1 MSGFAQ
7 GLLAGFSTVD
17 QAMTRRKE
25 LGLREAQLAQQQ
37 KNNERDFEFAQSQF
51 EHNKNVDQ
59 RNFDYK
65 AKVDDRDYAL
75 KEREF
80 NANQNYRNASLGM
93 EQQRLQLQKYNLRRL
108 EYNDMLERDKPL
120 MDALGKAVD
129 AGDRDAAMR
138 LYGQLSEGNPLRLM
152 ANDGYAAKAGQ
163 AVNNLQKI
171 FDDNPDRAIDSLNTP
186 ENLDVLSGV
195 FGPELQQRIGMPDST
210 GKKTIKEARIGSIV
224 PAQQEGYVLIGL
236 DLTYSDGST
245 AHKPV
250 TEYGSAHPD
259 DQTVLAV
266 PVDKAIAL
274 VRDRSKFAEVAK
286 NYGYFTPKQ
295 KGLSMEQLQK
305 GASQV
310 AIKVA
315 QEGGDVQGAV
325 TEYFAGMGLPQY
337 QQQLK
342 QQKLQQQ
349 VINWAGDDPDK
360 LEFARKVAAR
370 QPEMLDPQNQKLLE
384 NGYANFLRIQKS
396 KGERARD
403 ESASSAS
410 QFIRGLKQHY
420 AQ

>member
-51 EHNKNVDQ
+51 EHRKENDQ
-59 RNFDYK
+59 RTYDLNVRN
-65 AKVDDRDYAL
+65 ADREYAL
-75 KEREF
+75 KEREH
-80 NANQNYRNASLGM
+80 AAAQNYRNASLGIS
-93 EQQRLQLQKYNLRRL
+93 QQRLQLEKYNQRRL
-108 EYNDMLERDKPL
+108 EYNDMIAHSQPL
-120 MDALGKAVD
+120 MTALGKAID
-129 AGDRDAAMR
+129 AGDQEAAMR
-138 LYGQLSEGNPLRLM
+138 IYGQLPKGHPLTLMSSE
-152 ANDGYAAKAGQ
+152 GYAAKAGQ

-171 FDDNPDRAIDSLNTP
+171 FDGKPDRAIASLNTP
-186 ENLDVLSGV
+186 ESLDALSGV

-259 DQTVLAV
+259 DQTVLAI
-266 PVDKAIAL
+266 PVDKAIAQ
-274 VRDRSKFAEVAK
+274 VRDRSKFAEISK
-286 NYGYFTPKQ
+286 NYGYFMPKQ
-295 KGLSMEQLQK
+295 QGLSAEELQK

-315 QEGGDVQGAV
+315 QDGGDAQGAV
-325 TEYFAGMGLPQY
+325 TQYYASMELPQY
-337 QQQLK
+337 QQKIQ
-342 QQKLQQQ
+342 QQKFEQLLQKGQT
-349 VINWAGDDPDK
+349 WAEGDPVK
-360 LEFARKVAAR
+360 LEFVKATAANM
-370 QPEMLDPQNQKLLE
+370 PALLE
-384 NGYANFLRIQKS
+384 PGREKELEIWYQNHLRDKKAEQEKA
-396 KGERARD
+396 KNY
-403 ESASSAS
+403 SAAASAEE
-410 QFIRGLKQHY
+410 IRGWMK
-420 AQ
+420 